1 MPRQGRGT
9 AKRHPLAGVGGAN
22 GARSRVTL
30 TTRCIRARLARP
42 TADAPPAAA
51 SVQRRHDMR
60 WINMAVTAILVGAL
74 LIFALQNLQSITVD
88 FLSFSLRAP
97 LSVLAIVIYL
107 LGMWTGGSVWALIRW
122 AVEGSKPSAA

>member
-1 MPRQGRGT
+1 MRRASCPGKAAGGEHYPLVRGD
-9 AKRHPLAGVGGAN
+9 GVN
-22 GARSRVTL
+22 GERSRVTL
-30 TTRCIRARLARP
+30 TALRIRARLA
-42 TADAPPAAA
+42 AA
-51 SVQRRHDMR
+51 SLQRRHNMR

-74 LIFALQNLQSITVD
+74 LIFALQNLQSISVD

>member
-1 MPRQGRGT
+1 
-9 AKRHPLAGVGGAN
+9 
-22 GARSRVTL
+22 
-30 TTRCIRARLARP
+30 
-42 TADAPPAAA
+42 
-51 SVQRRHDMR
+51 MR

-88 FLSFSLRAP
+88 FLGFGLRAP

>member
-1 MPRQGRGT
+1 
-9 AKRHPLAGVGGAN
+9 
-22 GARSRVTL
+22 
-30 TTRCIRARLARP
+30 
-42 TADAPPAAA
+42 
-51 SVQRRHDMR
+51 MR

>member
-1 MPRQGRGT
+1 
-9 AKRHPLAGVGGAN
+9 
-22 GARSRVTL
+22 
-30 TTRCIRARLARP
+30 
-42 TADAPPAAA
+42 
-51 SVQRRHDMR
+51 MR

-107 LGMWTGGSVWALIRW
+107 LGLWTGGSVWALIRW

>member
-1 MPRQGRGT
+1 
-9 AKRHPLAGVGGAN
+9 
-22 GARSRVTL
+22 
-30 TTRCIRARLARP
+30 
-42 TADAPPAAA
+42 
-51 SVQRRHDMR
+51 MR

-74 LIFALQNLQSITVD
+74 LIFALQNLQSISVD